1 MEAKAANG
9 PNTERS
15 YGVIDGPTNPMVTPL
30 LTDLYQFTMCYAYWK
45 AGKHNERAVWVHF
58 PFPWLCLVTGKLEEK
73 EKQKQKDVPILLNCF
88 FFSFYCFS
96 FLCSWKRLTWLCY
109 CKLRRILL
117 LIVSLNFLRN
127 QAVAFLF
134 FYFMDFDF
142 IARCLLLAF
151 VLFHKI
157 VCIDCLL

>member
-1 MEAKAANG
+1 MVRILSGRMGSLMARPIQWLRLCLRISISSLCATLTGKPASITNG
-9 PNTERS
+9 PCECIFLFLDSVWLLGNWRKRKSKSKRMFRS
-15 YGVIDGPTNPMVTPL
+15 F
-30 LTDLYQFTMCYAYWK
+30 LT
-45 AGKHNERAVWVHF
+45 V
-58 PFPWLCLVTGKLEEK
+58 
-73 EKQKQKDVPILLNCF
+73 F